1 MRASW
6 RWWRRRGGR
15 RRWTRMRSAGPA
27 RARTARAAGW
37 LKSDECVEGNFTCWP
52 AGVLEHDMAKVAK
65 VKGDAV
71 EAAQAQAPREMAWL
85 EVHGQE
91 GRSPAEPKL
100 VQQAVRAWDVVKR
113 IEELEE
119 ELKAIKEALAQAI
132 GAGRSLVVPRVCR
145 VSVAATRAV
154 TVTDAD
160 KLRALLG

>member
-1 MRASW
+1 
-6 RWWRRRGGR
+6 
-15 RRWTRMRSAGPA
+15 
-27 RARTARAAGW
+27 
-37 LKSDECVEGNFTCWP
+37 
-52 AGVLEHDMAKVAK
+52 MAKVAK

-160 KLRALLG
+160 KLRALLGERFGDLVTESVSYKRTERLIEMSADGDDPMAPAYRALLRVRTGTTVRITAEK

>member
-1 MRASW
+1 
-6 RWWRRRGGR
+6 
-15 RRWTRMRSAGPA
+15 
-27 RARTARAAGW
+27 
-37 LKSDECVEGNFTCWP
+37 
-52 AGVLEHDMAKVAK
+52 MAKVAK
-65 VKGDAV
+65 KTVDAV
-71 EAAQAQAPREMAWL
+71 EAAQAPREMAWL

-132 GAGRSLVVPRVCR
+132 GAGRSLVVPGVCR

-154 TVTDAD
+154 TVGDAD
-160 KLRALLG
+160 KLRALLGERFKDLVTESVSYKPTEQLIEMSADGDDPMAPAYRALLRVRTGTTVRITAEK